1 MRRTDGGERSPPP
14 AGQSDA
20 PMEVI
25 INGRPPELSTPV
37 HYELSRRTRFRDEAL
52 AQPGSDSDDA
62 LVLYNVDEKSPRPA
76 AEGLF
81 HVPPPST
88 AAT

>member
-25 INGRPPELSTPV
+25 TNGRLPELSTPV

-52 AQPGSDSDDA
+52 AQPVSDSDDA
-62 LVLYNVDEKSPRPA
+62 LVLNGADEKRPRHE
-76 AEGLF
+76 AEGVF
-81 HVPPPST
+81 RVPPPST